1 MEANKASITA
11 SICAYARANAAASG
25 IQFCDPY
32 ARQFLGRSGKE
43 GVERILDGA
52 GAGVSGLFSDVTLTR
67 AAWAEGHLRC
77 FAAGRGRVQ
86 YVILGAGFDSFA
98 WRNTNPAIRV
108 FEVDHPDTQRLK
120 LELADS
126 LGIAQV
132 SGATFTGVDFS
143 KDSLEEKLLLG
154 GFDPQLPSFFTIL
167 GVSWYLPFRDFSR
180 TVRAVAGLAKGRAR
194 LLFDFQGRNFSS
206 TVRGRTLSDF
216 TASLGERMAPGYSL
230 TATEAL
236 LFECGFS
243 AADHLDGAG
252 ISKRFGLSRTPAG
265 QIPDG
270 VHFMAAAR

>member
-11 SICAYARANAAASG
+11 SICAYARANAASSG
-25 IQFCDPY
+25 IPFSDPF
-32 ARQFLGRSGKE
+32 ARDFLGDDGGS
-43 GVERILDGA
+43 GVERIIGSA
-52 GAGVSGLFSDVTLTR
+52 GEGIYELFSDVTIAR
-67 AAWAEGHLRC
+67 AAWAEGHLKC
-77 FAAGRGRVQ
+77 FAAGHERVQ

-98 WRNTNPAIRV
+98 WRNTDRSIRV

-132 SGATFTGVDFS
+132 SGATFTGVDFA

-154 GFDPQLPSFFTIL
+154 GFDPNLPSFFTIL
-167 GVSWYLPFRDFSR
+167 GVSWYLPFSAFAQ
-180 TVRAVAGLAKGRAR
+180 TVRSIAGLAKGRAR
-194 LLFDFQGRNFSS
+194 LLFDFQGRNFSR
-206 TVRGRTLSDF
+206 TARGRSLSDF
-216 TASLGERMAPGYSL
+216 TASLGEQMAPGYSL

-236 LFECGFS
+236 LFESGFA
-243 AADHLDGAG
+243 AADHLDGAA
-252 ISKRFGLSRTPAG
+252 ISRRFKLSRTPSG

>member
-1 MEANKASITA
+1 MEESKASVTA
-11 SICAYARANAAASG
+11 SICAYIRANADSYG
-25 IQFCDPY
+25 IGFSDPF
-32 ARQFLGRSGKE
+32 AKGFLGGDGGR
-43 GVERILDGA
+43 GVRRIIQGA
-52 GAGVSGLFSDVTLTR
+52 GSGVYELFSDVTIAR

-77 FAAGRGRVQ
+77 FAAGHDRVQ

-98 WRNTNPAIRV
+98 WRNRNRAIRV

-126 LGIAQV
+126 LGIAQI

-143 KDSLEEKLLLG
+143 RDSLEEKLLLG
-154 GFDPQLPSFFTIL
+154 GFDPSLPSFFTIL
-167 GVSWYLPFRDFSR
+167 GVSWYLPFTAFAQ
-180 TVRAVAGLAKGRAR
+180 TVRSISGLSQGRAR

-206 TVRGRTLSDF
+206 SARGRALSDF
-216 TASLGERMAPGYSL
+216 TASLGEQMAPGYSL

-236 LFECGFS
+236 LFEAGF
-243 AADHLDGAG
+243 AASDHLDGAA
-252 ISKRFGLSRTPAG
+252 ISRRFTPDRTPSG